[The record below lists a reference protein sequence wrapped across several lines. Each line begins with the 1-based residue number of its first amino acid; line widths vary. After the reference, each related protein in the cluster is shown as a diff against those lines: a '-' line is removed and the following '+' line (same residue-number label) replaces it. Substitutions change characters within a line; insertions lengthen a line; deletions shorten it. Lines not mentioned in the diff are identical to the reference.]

1 MHYQTARRN
10 DVFTKLKPYLILLL
24 LTFSSLLVHG
34 YHPAAEDGEIYLP
47 GIKKILN
54 PALYPFGDEFFMNHA
69 RMTLFPDLIAASVR
83 LLHLSFDLTVFLWYL
98 VALFLT
104 LLAAWQWSGEFFD
117 EMEARWAGVGLLA
130 AMLTLPVAG
139 TALYISD
146 QYLTSRTL
154 VLFAL
159 LFATRYAW
167 RGRYFHF
174 AAWSLFAALVHPLM
188 SVFGISFGLLL
199 ALMKRY
205 QSSTFAEV
213 KTLAAMS
220 LLPFFPIESEA
231 YRDALHT
238 RSYFFI
244 LQWSRWEWL
253 GIVGPLAVLWWLSRT
268 AHREGKAAMATVSRC
283 FVLYGLLFLAASV
296 ALTVPAPF
304 EILARLQPMRSFH
317 LLYTFLMLLAGGFLG
332 TKVLK
337 RRVWRWA
344 LCFTPV
350 ATGMFVA
357 QCELFSASPHIEWP
371 GIAPTND
378 WLRAFD
384 WIRQNTPENAV
395 FAIDPSYM
403 LKDDQHGFRAIAER
417 SRLADS
423 VKDSGAVTMFPDAPS
438 PEDWLRQTTDESG
451 WPTFQRSDL
460 RRLKAKYGVTWAL
473 LEHPCLGLDC
483 PYRNDTLQVCRV
495 E

>member
-1 MHYQTARRN
+1 MLYRTAHPSDSSRR
-10 DVFTKLKPYLILLL
+10 TPYLLLIL
-24 LTFSSLLVHG
+24 LTFSGLLVHG

-54 PALYPFGDEFFMNHA
+54 PSLYPFGDEFFMNHA
-69 RMTLFPDLIAASVR
+69 RLTLFPKLIAASVR
-83 LLHLSFDLTVFLWYL
+83 LSHLSFDLSVFLWYV

-104 LLAAWQWSGEFFD
+104 LLAAWKWSGELFD
-117 EMEARWAGVGLLA
+117 EIEARWAGVTLLTT
-130 AMLTLPVAG
+130 MLTLPVAG

-159 LFATRYAW
+159 LFATREAW
-167 RGRYFHF
+167 RGRYFRF
-174 AAWSLFAALVHPLM
+174 AAWSVFAGMVHPLM

-199 ALMKRY
+199 AMMKRSRDSKSAAM
-205 QSSTFAEV
+205 QPLV
-213 KTLAAMS
+213 AMS
-220 LLPFFPIESEA
+220 LLPLLPVESDA

-238 RSYFFI
+238 RSYFFV
-244 LQWSRWEWL
+244 LQWSAWEWL
-253 GIVGPLAVLWWLSRT
+253 GIVGPLAVLWWLSRR
-268 AHREGKAAMATVSRC
+268 AARDGKSALALVSRC
-283 FVLYGLLFLAASV
+283 LVVYGLIFLAGSV
-296 ALTVPAPF
+296 ALTVPRPL

-317 LLYTFLMLLAGGFLG
+317 LLYTFLMLLAGGYLG
-332 TKVLK
+332 AKVLK
-337 RRVWRWA
+337 KRVWRWA

-371 GIAPTND
+371 GVAPTND

-384 WIRQNTPENAV
+384 WIRQNTPEDAV

-417 SRLADS
+417 SRLADA
-423 VKDSGAVTMFPDAPS
+423 VKDSGAVTMFPDAPF
-438 PEDWLRQTTDESG
+438 PEDWLGQTTDESG

-460 RRLKAKYGVTWAL
+460 RRLKEKYGVTWAL
-473 LEHPCLGLDC
+473 LEHPCIGLVC
-483 PYRNDTLQVCRV
+483 PYRNNTLQVCRV